1 MSFRAK
7 ILLIFVSSI
16 LFIELV
22 FFAIIF
28 VLERRSILKLIDE
41 VSYFISSPLSLP
53 VSFEA
58 YEATEKL
65 LSLICEN
72 LSNIKIEYLY
82 VFLASGDLIA
92 KYPADVQEK
101 ALGLNPKDITEGT
114 RLSGREIIVHRK
126 ILNPDNSDL
135 LGVVVMSVNSEIIYS
150 TVLNAMIYTFP
161 ISIFI
166 ALIFVFIFFKISHVS
181 MQGLDRLG
189 DAFELLSKGKAQNVD
204 VMSYDEFGRIARVW
218 NGAVKTIRDMLFLIY
233 KESEKLFSHAQ
244 ETGGS
249 SEQILSFIS
258 KLGGS
263 ISSISNAVEEFSST
277 LKESVKRVE
286 DIAKVSENTYVLAEH
301 GKAKIEKLSVSIN
314 NFSVVLN
321 SLLAEFGSIETS
333 IQKINSI
340 SNIIEDVA
348 DQTNLLALNASI
360 EAARAGEQGKG
371 FAVVA
376 GEIRKLAE
384 RSMTELK
391 RIRVIVD
398 KVKDVYK
405 VVQDYLRSVSSLFES
420 MVGDFQE
427 SKKGFVTI
435 LEKSKQQKDSTT
447 ILLKTFTQQSATS
460 DGIVRNLSSIVKS
473 SDEVRELASNLL
485 DLTMKLKE
493 VVESLRNIASSF
505 K

>member
-233 KESEKLFSHAQ
+233 KESEKLFSHAK

-321 SLLAEFGSIETS
+321 SLLAEFG
-333 IQKINSI
+333 
-340 SNIIEDVA
+340 
-348 DQTNLLALNASI
+348 
-360 EAARAGEQGKG
+360 
-371 FAVVA
+371 
-376 GEIRKLAE
+376 
-384 RSMTELK
+384 
-391 RIRVIVD
+391 
-398 KVKDVYK
+398 
-405 VVQDYLRSVSSLFES
+405 
-420 MVGDFQE
+420 
-427 SKKGFVTI
+427 
-435 LEKSKQQKDSTT
+435 
-447 ILLKTFTQQSATS
+447 
-460 DGIVRNLSSIVKS
+460 
-473 SDEVRELASNLL
+473 
-485 DLTMKLKE
+485 
-493 VVESLRNIASSF
+493 
-505 K
+505 

>member
-1 MSFRAK
+1 M
-7 ILLIFVSSI
+7 
-16 LFIELV
+16 
-22 FFAIIF
+22 
-28 VLERRSILKLIDE
+28 
-41 VSYFISSPLSLP
+41 
-53 VSFEA
+53 
-58 YEATEKL
+58 
-65 LSLICEN
+65 
-72 LSNIKIEYLY
+72 
-82 VFLASGDLIA
+82 
-92 KYPADVQEK
+92 
-101 ALGLNPKDITEGT
+101 
-114 RLSGREIIVHRK
+114 
-126 ILNPDNSDL
+126 
-135 LGVVVMSVNSEIIYS
+135 
-150 TVLNAMIYTFP
+150 
-161 ISIFI
+161 
-166 ALIFVFIFFKISHVS
+166 
-181 MQGLDRLG
+181 
-189 DAFELLSKGKAQNVD
+189 
-204 VMSYDEFGRIARVW
+204 
-218 NGAVKTIRDMLFLIY
+218 
-233 KESEKLFSHAQ
+233 
-244 ETGGS
+244 
-249 SEQILSFIS
+249 
-258 KLGGS
+258 
-263 ISSISNAVEEFSST
+263 
-277 LKESVKRVE
+277 
-286 DIAKVSENTYVLAEH
+286 
-301 GKAKIEKLSVSIN
+301 
-314 NFSVVLN
+314 
-321 SLLAEFGSIETS
+321 
-333 IQKINSI
+333 QKINSI